1 MTRAPACRRRA
12 LQGAAA
18 LPGLGLAPRGLTPAL
33 TLLLVLM
40 ALDLLA
46 GSSVALMQ
54 GRTRLRIL
62 WRGLLR
68 KSICLLVVLAG
79 TLLEHSLA
87 ASGLPP
93 VRIALVVTL
102 FYAAHEALS
111 LLEHAHAAGAPVPR
125 FLQQFLRHLRDPNP
139 LG

>member
-1 MTRAPACRRRA
+1 
-12 LQGAAA
+12 
-18 LPGLGLAPRGLTPAL
+18 
-33 TLLLVLM
+33 M

-46 GSSVALMQ
+46 GIGVALMQ

-79 TLLEHSLA
+79 ALLERSLA
-87 ASGLPP
+87 ASGLPS

-102 FYAAHEALS
+102 LYAAHEALS
-111 LLEHAHAAGAPVPR
+111 LLEHAHAGCPRAPLPAAVPAPPAR
-125 FLQQFLRHLRDPNP
+125 PQFPRLTAMDGNP
-139 LG
+139 ARRGQAATAHASRINPTGGPGP